1 MPQVVDGPDA
11 LSKEAQRNATLLF
24 FSHLRAT
31 FASKRVL
38 KEYKL
43 TAEAFDWI
51 LGEVE
56 TRFNMVRD
64 ALDSVRQYQLLAARQ
79 GQCLMPVCV
88 QSVPATDRRMP
99 GQTGSWIGCPSP
111 SPAAYHQYTSNAPCP
126 SYLHQLVYML

>member
-1 MPQVVDGPDA
+1 MQHATANALPQDVSCSVMHVPSLGMPQVVDGPDA

-64 ALDSVRQYQLLAARQ
+64 ALPRLCQA
-79 GQCLMPVCV
+79 
-88 QSVPATDRRMP
+88 VPAA
-99 GQTGSWIGCPSP
+99 GS
-111 SPAAYHQYTSNAPCP
+111 TSRAVLDASVCTVCTC
-126 SYLHQLVYML
+126 H

>member
-1 MPQVVDGPDA
+1 MVDGPDA

-43 TAEAFDWI
+43 TSEAFDWI

-56 TRFNMVRD
+56 TRFNLVRLSSQLPMLGPSQILNMD
-64 ALDSVRQYQLLAARQ
+64 RAKCAVNAIKFQDQAAFLLNLDPGPQEQ
-79 GQCLMPVCV
+79 GFLESAV
-88 QSVPATDRRMP
+88 SA
-99 GQTGSWIGCPSP
+99 
-111 SPAAYHQYTSNAPCP
+111 
-126 SYLHQLVYML
+126 